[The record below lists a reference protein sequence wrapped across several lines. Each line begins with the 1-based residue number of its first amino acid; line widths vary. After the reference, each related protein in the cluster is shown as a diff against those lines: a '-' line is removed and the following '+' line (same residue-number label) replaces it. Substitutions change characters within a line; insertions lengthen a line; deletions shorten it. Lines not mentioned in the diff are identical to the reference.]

1 MSDFATVQDVI
12 DLQRPLTQEEQARV
26 TKIIPLICD
35 TLRVMG
41 RDIGLDMDAK
51 IAADPAYA
59 SVCKLVTTDIV
70 IRAIRVSTE
79 GEPMAQESQAA
90 LGYSWSGTSAVAGG
104 GIANSIMNNDKK
116 RLGLLKQRA
125 GMIKLYETTRN

>member
-12 DLQRPLTQEEQARV
+12 DLQRPLTTAEQKRV
-26 TKIIPLICD
+26 EKIIPLICD
-35 TLRVMG
+35 TLRIMG
-41 RDIGLDMDAK
+41 KDVGVDMDAK
-51 IAADPAYA
+51 IASDPAYA

-70 IRAIRVSTE
+70 IRAIRQSTT
-79 GEPMAQESQAA
+79 GEPMTQESQSA

-116 RLGLLKQRA
+116 KLGLLKQRMGA
-125 GMIKLYETTRN
+125 ISFI

>member
-12 DLQRPLTQEEQARV
+12 DLQRPLTTAEQERV
-26 TKIIPLICD
+26 EKIIPLICD

-41 RDIGLDMDAK
+41 KEVGLDMDAK
-51 IAADPAYA
+51 IASDPAYA

-70 IRAIRVSTE
+70 IRAIRQSTE

-116 RLGLLKQRA
+116 KLGLLKQRMGA
-125 GMIKLYETTRN
+125 ISFI